1 MKKLTFLFFFIPI
14 ASVAQAYDKTNN
26 IEVFPNSEEEIFVE
40 GIYDLSKKVNALPA
54 AISILPSSS
63 YTSISPTHL
72 SEALNGISGV
82 NIHRG
87 SGQEHLTS
95 IRSPVLTGGSGAGS
109 FLYMEDG
116 VPLRAAGFSNVNGL
130 FEASP
135 EFSNQIEVLKGPG
148 PVQYGSNAV
157 HGLINFQNNS
167 INNDKLTFLLSEDG
181 YKSIIATTSALPVDV
196 SVSISHDNGFREE
209 SGFDQQ
215 KLQLKYFNDF
225 NGWNI
230 NWLSSFNN
238 LNQETAGFIRG
249 DDAYF

>member
-1 MKKLTFLFFFIPI
+1 
-14 ASVAQAYDKTNN
+14 
-26 IEVFPNSEEEIFVE
+26 
-40 GIYDLSKKVNALPA
+40 
-54 AISILPSSS
+54 
-63 YTSISPTHL
+63 
-72 SEALNGISGV
+72 
-82 NIHRG
+82 
-87 SGQEHLTS
+87 
-95 IRSPVLTGGSGAGS
+95 
-109 FLYMEDG
+109 MEDG

-130 FEASP
+130 FEASA

-215 KLQLKYFNDF
+215 KLQLKYFNTLMS
-225 NGWNI
+225 G
-230 NWLSSFNN
+230 
-238 LNQETAGFIRG
+238 T
-249 DDAYF
+249 

>member
-1 MKKLTFLFFFIPI
+1 MDLADGHIAALKFI
-14 ASVAQAYDKTNN
+14 Q
-26 IEVFPNSEEEIFVE
+26 
-40 GIYDLSKKVNALPA
+40 SKKINEVPT
-54 AISILPSSS
+54 AISILSSS
-63 YTSISPTHL
+63 QYTNISPTHL

-181 YKSIIATTSALPVDV
+181 YKSLIATTSSLPVDV

-215 KLQLKYFNDF
+215 KLQLKYFNRF

-238 LNQETAGFIRG
+238 LNQGKFEP
-249 DDAYF
+249 YFPSKDIFLLRQWFGINKTNGNFAFLTNYR